1 MPVPKTGALPLGDA
15 PAGGA
20 LIAGERAKGRAA
32 EPHGAGDRSRC
43 MTDTVIRAGKARLIY
58 CDDSL
63 PGITRRK
70 MGRGWAYFDAKGQ
83 RITDREEID
92 RLNRIALPPAYTDA
106 WFCPA
111 ENGHLLAT
119 GIDAKGRKQY
129 RYHPD
134 FRSHKESE
142 KFDRTAEFGRLLPLV
157 RKRVAS
163 DIESPR
169 LSRER
174 AVASVVRLL
183 DTGGIRVGN
192 EAYAKANKSFG
203 ATTLRMRHAEVAGNV
218 LKLRFKAKSGKQCE
232 MRISDRS
239 LARFVRKMQDLPGQP
254 LFQYLDEEGQ
264 PQPVGSEDVNAY
276 LRETMGE
283 DFTAKNFRTW
293 HASAIALEALAE
305 ADGAM
310 SLKALAQE
318 VCQRLGNTPAIARKS
333 YIHPAVIALIDSQI
347 KWRAGLKLPRA
358 TQWLSRYER
367 ALIELLEEAPSAAK
381 LIAAA

>member
-1 MPVPKTGALPLGDA
+1 MAAATVRTG
-15 PAGGA
+15 
-20 LIAGERAKGRAA
+20 
-32 EPHGAGDRSRC
+32 

-70 MGRGWAYFDAKGQ
+70 SGRGWAYFDPKGN
-83 RITDREEID
+83 RITHRDEIG

-111 ENGHLLAT
+111 GNGHLLAT

-134 FRSHKESE
+134 FRAHKESE

-203 ATTLRMRHAEVAGNV
+203 ATTLRMRHADVSGNV

-232 MRISDRS
+232 MRISDRG
-239 LARFVRKMQDLPGQP
+239 LARFVKKMQDLPGQP
-254 LFQYLDEEGQ
+254 LFQYLDEDGQ

-293 HASAIALEALAE
+293 HASAIAIQTLAE
-305 ADGAM
+305 CEGAM
-310 SLKALAQE
+310 SLKALADC

-333 YIHPAVIALIDSQI
+333 YIHPAVVDLIERQI
-347 KWRAGLKLPRA
+347 EWRAGLKLPRA

-367 ALIELLEEAPSAAK
+367 ALIDLLEEAPSAAK